1 VLNYIFHLKENEE
14 KVEQII
20 SSIERFQIE
29 MHPEF
34 NLISLAVLTQTN
46 FNSVDKKFNTFG
58 KFYLQN
64 LKDSKIGNSL
74 TNLILDSFSQL
85 VLRNIGF
92 SNSELFPKQ
101 NIQEIASKLQVE
113 LLSNGKYFRM
123 LPGVLN
129 KCSDENKNA
138 TTFSSI

>member
-1 VLNYIFHLKENEE
+1 VLNYVFHLKENEE

-46 FNSVDKKFNTFG
+46 FKSVDKKFNTFG

-64 LKDSKIGNSL
+64 LKDSKIGNSQ

-85 VLRNIGF
+85 VLSNIGF

-101 NIQEIASKLQVE
+101 DIQGIASKLQVE
-113 LLSNGKYFRM
+113 LLLNGKYFRM

-129 KCSDENKNA
+129 KCSDLSFQFE
-138 TTFSSI
+138 

>member
-1 VLNYIFHLKENEE
+1 LKENEE

-113 LLSNGKYFRM
+113 LLLNGKYFRM

-129 KCSDENKNA
+129 KCSDVSFQFE
-138 TTFSSI
+138 

>member
-1 VLNYIFHLKENEE
+1 VLNYVFHLKENEE

-64 LKDSKIGNSL
+64 LKDSKIGNSQ

-85 VLRNIGF
+85 LLSNIGF

-101 NIQEIASKLQVE
+101 DIQGIASKLQVE
-113 LLSNGKYFRM
+113 LLLNGKYFRM

-129 KCSDENKNA
+129 KCSDLSFQFE
-138 TTFSSI
+138 

>member
-20 SSIERFQIE
+20 SSIEKFQIE

-34 NLISLAVLTQTN
+34 NLISCCVDSN

-113 LLSNGKYFRM
+113 LLLNGKYFRM

-129 KCSDENKNA
+129 KCSDVSFQFE
-138 TTFSSI
+138 

>member
-1 VLNYIFHLKENEE
+1 VLNYVFHLKENEE

-46 FNSVDKKFNTFG
+46 FKSVDKKFNTFG

-64 LKDSKIGNSL
+64 LKDSKIGNSQ

-85 VLRNIGF
+85 LLSNIGF

-101 NIQEIASKLQVE
+101 DIQGIASKLQVE
-113 LLSNGKYFRM
+113 LLLNGKYFRM

-129 KCSDENKNA
+129 KCSDLSFQFE
-138 TTFSSI
+138 